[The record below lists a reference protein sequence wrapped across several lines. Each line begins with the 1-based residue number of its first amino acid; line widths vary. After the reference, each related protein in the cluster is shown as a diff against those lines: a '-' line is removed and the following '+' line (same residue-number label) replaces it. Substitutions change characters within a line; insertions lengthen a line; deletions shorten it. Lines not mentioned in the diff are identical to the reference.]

1 MYVELSGLM
10 VYPGDNKNTSRVISM
25 CYLDTI
31 KPYTAEGLKVLDN
44 ACIESATTFKKGLL
58 LLLYLLHAK

>member
-44 ACIESATTFKKGLL
+44 ACIESAATFKK
-58 LLLYLLHAK
+58 